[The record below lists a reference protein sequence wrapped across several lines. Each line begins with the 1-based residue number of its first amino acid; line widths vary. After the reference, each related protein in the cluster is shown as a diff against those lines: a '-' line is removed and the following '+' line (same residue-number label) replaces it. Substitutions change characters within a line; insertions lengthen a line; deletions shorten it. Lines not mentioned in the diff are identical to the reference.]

1 MKDRSA
7 RKQFLIA
14 ESELSRSRFIEDYVS
29 LTAGFQKIG
38 TCAEPLKPA
47 ISAAALAIS
56 GFAAFQEGFRKPKH
70 DAGKSSWPWVLL
82 KGAGIASTVWLAL
95 QTPRR
100 GR

>member
-38 TCAEPLKPA
+38 TRAEPFKSA

-56 GFAAFQEGFRKPKH
+56 GIAAFQEGFRKPKH
-70 DAGKSSWPWVLL
+70 DAGKSSWPWTLL

>member
-14 ESELSRSRFIEDYVS
+14 ESELSRSRIIEDCVS
-29 LTAGFQKIG
+29 LTAGFRKIG
-38 TCAEPLKPA
+38 TRAEPFKPA

-56 GFAAFQEGFRKPKH
+56 GIAAFQRGFRKPKH
-70 DAGKSSWPWVLL
+70 DAGKSSWLRTLL
-82 KGAGIASTVWLAL
+82 KGAGVASTVWLAL